1 MSVARDASCPIASNL
16 TIFVRRA
23 AALTISA
30 NYVGPRGTDCL
41 SVRCAVR
48 ADCSLSVALCLCAAS
63 ATRTCAAR
71 LAARTA
77 GTFVLFESRGQFRV
91 TMTLMAGGPKAHFI
105 RRVDVTLFDEAGR
118 AVAVPPLSIWTH
130 GPEFI
135 EKTRQL
141 VAPFG
146 ARVGG
151 SPTGVIID
159 TDQGVRFV
167 VSQHKTAFGGKQLFY
182 VNIDADVPACSE
194 TYDGIL
200 GQLYHCRYEFVW
212 HDGDEEAFRVTA

>member
-1 MSVARDASCPIASNL
+1 
-16 TIFVRRA
+16 
-23 AALTISA
+23 
-30 NYVGPRGTDCL
+30 
-41 SVRCAVR
+41 
-48 ADCSLSVALCLCAAS
+48 
-63 ATRTCAAR
+63 
-71 LAARTA
+71 
-77 GTFVLFESRGQFRV
+77 VLFESRGQFRV

-105 RRVDVTLFDEAGR
+105 RRVDITLFDEAGR

-200 GQLYHCRYEFVW
+200 GQLYHCRYEDGLGTFVW